1 MDVDAA
7 NSPKDVT
14 DQPLESD
21 AVLLAH
27 RMSRLARKNPH
38 PLDCRTKFYE
48 EEHRY
53 VLLPPPAP
61 PPPPFLLDDVG
72 HSNHSNNAND
82 QSEPLDFPL
91 SVTALV
97 HQAFPSTFDAKAVV
111 DAHLVKWSNNPSSK
125 YFDTIQEL
133 MLQDGFSLAE
143 CGEHIMQSWNQEG
156 KRAREMGTQMHF
168 ELEKWMNRD
177 LDDDKGSEFADCS
190 PCHVDTV
197 KMVSV
202 AMRGTFYPDMKLVP
216 FRSEFRVFL
225 DAEVSYKG
233 ETRRIPIV
241 SGTIDGIFVDS
252 YERLWI
258 VDWKRIDANKKGRL
272 RLPSSRSSF
281 ATCGVRGFDGFTNCD
296 FLSYSLQ
303 LVLYSLILERGN
315 YFPDREI
322 AGLFLCQVH
331 QESMSQPHF
340 VQAMQG
346 LSHDAQLKFEN
357 AAAALLDAHTE
368 ACIREAEDEMR
379 ASQSRKRSLDEA

>member
-53 VLLPPPAP
+53 VLLPPPP
-61 PPPPFLLDDVG
+61 DPSSLDD
-72 HSNHSNNAND
+72 D
-82 QSEPLDFPL
+82 QSKPLDFPL

-133 MLQDGFSLAE
+133 MLQDGLSLAE
-143 CGEHIMQSWNQEG
+143 CGERIMQKWDQEG
-156 KRAREMGTQMHF
+156 KRARELGTQMHF

-177 LDDDKGSEFADCS
+177 LDDDDDKGSQFADCS
-190 PCHVDTV
+190 PCHVESV

-225 DAEVSYKG
+225 DAEVSYGG

-241 SGTIDGIFVDS
+241 SGTIDGIFVDAH
-252 YERLWI
+252 ERLWI

-272 RLPSSRSSF
+272 RLPSASSSRSSF
-281 ATCGVRGFDGFTNCD
+281 ATCGVRGFDEFTNCD

-331 QESMSQPHF
+331 EESMSQPHF

-346 LSHDAQLKFEN
+346 MSPDAQLKFEE
-357 AAAALLDAHTE
+357 AAAKLLDAHTE